1 MFFLLVRR
9 LIMISTPG
17 HFILLIHFVLEVL
30 PVDIM
35 FPGHF
40 YLLLIMGFSKIY
52 TSLRYAHVKTK
63 IYIYC
68 TSFGFLGNLDIIF
81 FCSVGCFPFERFGWE
96 SLIHSR

>member
-40 YLLLIMGFSKIY
+40 CLLLIMGFSKIY

-63 IYIYC
+63 IYLLYK
-68 TSFGFLGNLDIIF
+68 FWLLRKAGHYFLVSRL
-81 FCSVGCFPFERFGWE
+81 SVLGGSHLYTRDKKK
-96 SLIHSR
+96 SI